1 MQTAD
6 KFTLLYVHF
15 KRILSLIF
23 FLEKKSILRALC
35 PPPHRKLNP
44 LIPATEPESHK
55 IADQVRDEVNG
66 SAMRFAKRFSSE
78 ARFFFYVVQA
88 VGLFLIR
95 TTEKAN
101 LFGFAGERIE
111 NM

>member
-44 LIPATEPESHK
+44 LIPATEPESLE
-55 IADQVRDEVNG
+55 IADQVRDEVYG
-66 SAMRFAKRFSSE
+66 SAVRFAKRFSSK
-78 ARFFFYVVQA
+78 ARFFFSVVQA

-95 TTEKAN
+95 ITEKAS
-101 LFGFAGERIE
+101 LFGFADERIE
-111 NM
+111 NT